1 MNKGDFSWL
10 AVLLAISSILLIPAS
25 HEVFIDVTKSHP
37 YVMGFL
43 KFGILATMGEL
54 LAIRISGGQW
64 RQPSGLKY
72 RAVVWGLIGMLIVL
86 MFEMFSSGVAGA
98 AAKGL
103 LWTGEGPFAK
113 IMTPFLISAIMNLAF
128 APTFMIAHR
137 ISDTYVDLTCGEGI
151 PLGEVTLSIV
161 LARIDW
167 QSMIS
172 FVVVKTIPFFWIP
185 AHTIVFLLPP
195 EYRVLVAAYL
205 AIALGAILS
214 YAKRG
219 KLPSAKGL
227 ACKQQ

>member
-1 MNKGDFSWL
+1 MNKGDFLWVAML
-10 AVLLAISSILLIPAS
+10 GAISSILLIPAS
-25 HEVFIDVTKSHP
+25 HEIFIDVTKNYP
-37 YVMGFL
+37 YIMGFC

-54 LAIRISGGQW
+54 LAIRIGVGRWQ
-64 RQPSGLKY
+64 QPPGLIY
-72 RAVVWGLIGMLIVL
+72 RAMVWGLIGMLIVL
-86 MFEMFSSGVAGA
+86 MFETFSSGVAGA

-103 LWTGEGPFAK
+103 LWNGEGALAK
-113 IMTPFLISAIMNLAF
+113 VMIPFLISAVMNLTF

-137 ISDTYVDLTCGEGI
+137 ISDTYVDLTCGEGM
-151 PLGEVTLSIV
+151 PLNEVRLSIV

-172 FVVVKTIPFFWIP
+172 FVVMKTIPFFWIP

-205 AIALGAILS
+205 AIVLGAILS

-219 KLPSAKGL
+219 KIQSADCLEQK
-227 ACKQQ
+227 